1 MTASKSRY
9 FVWTEDHDVL
19 MLREAVTSEPYN
31 FKPKSSERGKVW
43 ESIAAYLNSLKT
55 PDFRVTARAVRDRYA
70 LLISR
75 HKLKQRKEE
84 KASGIDVPEPTE
96 LDTLLEEIREREKS
110 AEEKIDALRNDK
122 KAKDEKEKAAAEEIR
137 QAAVQ
142 TMAKRKSDDNGE
154 KPKKAKLR
162 RSTSDA
168 IEFLA
173 EKSEKERELKKEEFG
188 IKKRE
193 LDLAETRQEE
203 AAQQQQTMFSVLMN
217 QMQQQQQ
224 LQQQNLQIMLN
235 QQNKVFMALL
245 ESIKKH

>member
-1 MTASKSRY
+1 
-9 FVWTEDHDVL
+9 

-55 PDFRVTARAVRDRYA
+55 QEFRVTARAVKDRYA

-75 HKLKQRKEE
+75 HKLKQREEE
-84 KASGIDVPEPTE
+84 KASGINVPEPTE

-122 KAKDEKEKAAAEEIR
+122 KEKDEKEKAAAEEIR

-173 EKSEKERELKKEEFG
+173 EKSEKERELKKEELG

-217 QMQQQQQ
+217 QMQKQQQ

-245 ESIKKH
+245 ENIKKH